1 MTRRIAVVSVVM
13 LVGLAAGTACTEDQ
27 RGDLVD
33 QGTEVVVRNLAATA
47 GAGAFEREGFEV
59 DGTLDCEASSSGG
72 AEQIE
77 VRCTGS
83 STEGDELVLEGDATT
98 GSADIGDAV
107 RGSFVG
113 TADGREVFLEE
124 CLGDGC

>member
-1 MTRRIAVVSVVM
+1 VNRRIIAVVSVVV
-13 LVGLAAGTACTEDQ
+13 LVGLAGIACTEDQ

-33 QGTEVVVRNLAATA
+33 QGTETVVRNLAATA

-83 STEGDELVLEGDATT
+83 STEGEELVLEGDATT

-113 TADGREVFLEE
+113 TADGREVFEQE
-124 CLGDGC
+124 CLGDSC

>member
-1 MTRRIAVVSVVM
+1 MSIVA
-13 LVGLAAGTACTEDQ
+13 LFGLGGLACTEDQ

-83 STEGDELVLEGDATT
+83 STEGEELVLEGDATT
-98 GSADIGDAV
+98 GSADVGDAV

-113 TADGREVFLEE
+113 TADGREVFQEE

>member
-1 MTRRIAVVSVVM
+1 MAVALLSLGV
-13 LVGLAAGTACTEDQ
+13 ACSEEQ

-33 QGTEVVVRNLAATA
+33 QGTETVVRNLAATA
-47 GAGAFEREGFEV
+47 GVGAFEREGFEV

-72 AEQIE
+72 AERIE

-83 STEGDELVLEGDATT
+83 SSEGEELVLEGEATT
-98 GSADIGDAV
+98 GSAEIGDAM

-113 TADGREVFLEE
+113 TADGDEVFQEE
-124 CLGDGC
+124 CLGDAC

>member
-1 MTRRIAVVSVVM
+1 MNRRIIAVVSVVV
-13 LVGLAAGTACTEDQ
+13 LLGLAGIACTEDQ

-33 QGTEVVVRNLAATA
+33 QGTEAVVRNLAATA

-83 STEGDELVLEGDATT
+83 STEGEELVLEGDATT

-113 TADGREVFLEE
+113 IADGREVFEQE

>member
-1 MTRRIAVVSVVM
+1 MNRWIAVVSVVV
-13 LVGLAAGTACTEDQ
+13 LVGLSGIACTEDQ

-33 QGTEVVVRNLAATA
+33 QGTEAVVRNLAATA
-47 GAGAFEREGFEV
+47 GGGAFEREGFEV

-83 STEGDELVLEGDATT
+83 STEGEELVLEGDATT
-98 GSADIGDAV
+98 GSAEIGDAV

-113 TADGREVFLEE
+113 TADGREVFQQE

>member
-1 MTRRIAVVSVVM
+1 VNRRIAVVSIVA
-13 LVGLAAGTACTEDQ
+13 LFGLAGLACTEDQ

-33 QGTEVVVRNLAATA
+33 QGTEVVVRNLVATA

-83 STEGDELVLEGDATT
+83 STEGEELVLEGDATT
-98 GSADIGDAV
+98 GSAEIGDVV

-113 TADGREVFLEE
+113 TADGREVFQEE

>member
-1 MTRRIAVVSVVM
+1 MT
-13 LVGLAAGTACTEDQ
+13 VGLAVALLSVGVACSEEQ

-33 QGTEVVVRNLAATA
+33 QGTETVVRNLAATA
-47 GAGAFEREGFEV
+47 GVGAFEREGFEV

-72 AEQIE
+72 AERIE

-83 STEGDELVLEGDATT
+83 SSDGEELLLEGEATT
-98 GSADIGDAV
+98 GSAEIGDAM

-113 TADGREVFLEE
+113 TADGDEVFQEE
-124 CLGDGC
+124 CLGDAC

>member
-1 MTRRIAVVSVVM
+1 MIGRVVVWVAVV
-13 LVGLAAGTACTEDQ
+13 LLALGAIGCTEEQ

-33 QGTEVVVRNLAATA
+33 QGTEAVVRNLAATA
-47 GAGAFEREGFEV
+47 GAGVFEREGFEV

-72 AEQIE
+72 AERIE
-77 VRCTGS
+77 VRCTGV
-83 STEGDELVLEGDATT
+83 THDGEELVLEGDATT

-113 TADGREVFLEE
+113 TADGEEVFQEQ